1 MIKTHLNYLPINIDQ
16 NYNQISMTPNVSN
29 KSKSD
34 WNEIWHNFFKIN
46 EESLEDTYSNN
57 SAVSP
62 LNQKLKLFKPVSKE
76 NNKSKL
82 PSQTSIIDCDIAW

>member
-1 MIKTHLNYLPINIDQ
+1 
-16 NYNQISMTPNVSN
+16 MTPNVSN